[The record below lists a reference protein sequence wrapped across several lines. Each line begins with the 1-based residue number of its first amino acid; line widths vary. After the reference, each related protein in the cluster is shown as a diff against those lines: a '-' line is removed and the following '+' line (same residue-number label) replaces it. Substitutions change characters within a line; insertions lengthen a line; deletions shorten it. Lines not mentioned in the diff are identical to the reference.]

1 MVGVMRGW
9 KEKQFHIRLRS
20 IFSLLGLVGLFFVI
34 LLNRHQFSSFWHL
47 LDNLEWYIIF
57 LIVLVQLGSYW
68 VNALY
73 YRSILRIFSHNVSLP
88 RLFQGALATNFVNYI
103 IPSLG
108 LAGAGYLS
116 QVLSP
121 DVPRGKS
128 VLSQLMRYALSALA
142 VLIMMPVGFIL
153 VYLSLGSGHTIVRV
167 TLFSAI
173 GITVFAI
180 LILALVQYELMLR
193 RIVKFVIRSVRRIY
207 PKFHGE
213 AGMEDFVNEF
223 YKGYH
228 TMVSNKRRMLMP
240 FGWSIIYII
249 IEIMTFYMAFLAF
262 GKVENLG
269 VVIMAYLFANIAS
282 IFGGVFF
289 STGIFELGMAGTLVA
304 LGTPLA
310 LAFSTTIVY
319 RVLNLLIG
327 LPPGFY
333 FYRKYL
339 PSVKNLATLS

>member
-1 MVGVMRGW
+1 MIGVYRGW
-9 KEKQFHIRLRS
+9 KERKFHIKLRS
-20 IFSLLGLVGLFFVI
+20 IFSLLGLIGLFFVI

-47 LDNLEWYIIF
+47 LDSLRWYIIF
-57 LIVLVQLGSYW
+57 LIVIVQVGSYW

-73 YRSILRIFSHNVSLP
+73 YRSILRIFSHNISLP

-103 IPSLG
+103 LPSLG

-121 DVPRGKS
+121 EVPRGKS
-128 VLSQLMRYALSALA
+128 VLSQFMRYALSALA
-142 VLIMMPVGFIL
+142 VLVMIPVGFIL
-153 VYLSLGSGHTIVRV
+153 VDLSINSGHTIVRV

-180 LILALVQYELMLR
+180 CILALVYYESILR
-193 RIVKFVIRSVRRIY
+193 RIVKFVIKSVKRIY
-207 PKFHGE
+207 PKFHSE
-213 AGMEDFVNEF
+213 EVTEDFVNEF

-228 TMVSNKRRMLMP
+228 AMVSNKRRMLMP
-240 FGWSIIYII
+240 FAWSIIYII

-319 RVLNLLIG
+319 RVLNLIIG

-339 PSVKNLATLS
+339 PSGKNLTALS